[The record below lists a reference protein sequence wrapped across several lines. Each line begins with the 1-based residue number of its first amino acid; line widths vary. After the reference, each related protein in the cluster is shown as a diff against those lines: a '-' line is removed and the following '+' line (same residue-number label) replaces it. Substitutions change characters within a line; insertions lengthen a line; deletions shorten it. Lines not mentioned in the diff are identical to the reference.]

1 MLVRNIER
9 EDLNIHYLKLLNE
22 LGAGSTRLN
31 VDIDLGK
38 SWDTFVK
45 NDDHHIVVCVYG
57 SHVVATAALIIERK
71 IDCRV
76 AGHIEDVV
84 VSKNHRGSGMGS
96 VLVKELMEIAK
107 RENCYKVIL
116 DCSFENIPFYRKLGF
131 WKESYGMKTVVHRS
145 ENSIGKTESL

>member
-9 EDLNIHYLKLLNE
+9 EDLNIHYLELLNE
-22 LGAGSTRLN
+22 LVGSCSRQT
-31 VDIDLGK
+31 VDIDLDK
-38 SWDTFVK
+38 SWHTFVK

-57 SHVVATAALIIERK
+57 NHVVATAALIIERK

-96 VLVKELMEIAK
+96 VLVKELIEVAR
-107 RENCYKVIL
+107 REKCYKVIL
-116 DCSFENIPFYRKLGF
+116 NCSDENVPFYRKLGF
-131 WKESYGMKTVVHRS
+131 SKRDNGMIVLLHRESN
-145 ENSIGKTESL
+145 E